1 MFRACHSQSSFAC
14 FYCFALSCVLPP
26 HLVIPDRSC
35 FFFFFLR
42 LSCVCVR
49 TGALK
54 NLGVG
59 ITDAVMLGDQVV
71 GLVGIL
77 GKVHVRGKRHV
88 WLSSRR
94 QQHRRCDAALQRICL
109 TGSLAHTL
117 ADVFFVRG
125 LTRLLIHSLT
135 DTHTHTHT
143 ITQAL
148 TSGCRNSPSLRRSFS
163 CSAAVVVTIMPTAL
177 RTTQT
182 RTC

>member
-1 MFRACHSQSSFAC
+1 MNRVSCVPQSVFVCLLLLLRTVVRASPASSHPYPFLFYFYFCVCRVFAC
-14 FYCFALSCVLPP
+14 
-26 HLVIPDRSC
+26 
-35 FFFFFLR
+35 
-42 LSCVCVR
+42 

-94 QQHRRCDAALQRICL
+94 QQHRRCYAALQRICL

-117 ADVFFVRG
+117 ADVVFFFV
-125 LTRLLIHSLT
+125 
-135 DTHTHTHT
+135 D
-143 ITQAL
+143 
-148 TSGCRNSPSLRRSFS
+148 
-163 CSAAVVVTIMPTAL
+163 
-177 RTTQT
+177 
-182 RTC
+182 